1 MTELIA
7 CLSSG
12 KGTWMHV
19 KKLIE
24 SENWE
29 KVFLIANEFG
39 KENFKTDKEVELIV
53 VDFKEP
59 MPVLIEKIKNALKG
73 QISSLEVALNLY
85 SGEGK
90 EHMAILAALI
100 QLGAGFRLVIAAE
113 EGIKEI

>member
-19 KKLIE
+19 KKLVE
-24 SENWE
+24 SEDWE
-29 KVFLIANEFG
+29 KVFLIASDFG
-39 KENFKTDKEVELIV
+39 KEKFKTEKEAEFVV

-59 MPVLIEKIKNALKG
+59 MLVLIEKIKNALKG

-100 QLGAGFRLVIAAE
+100 QLGVGFRLVIATE